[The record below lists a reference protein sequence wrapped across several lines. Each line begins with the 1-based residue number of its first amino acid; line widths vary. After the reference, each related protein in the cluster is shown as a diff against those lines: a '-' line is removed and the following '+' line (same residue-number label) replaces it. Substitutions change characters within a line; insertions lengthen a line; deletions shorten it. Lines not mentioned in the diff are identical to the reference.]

1 MKDCIFCKIIRGE
14 IPSTKAYEDEAT
26 LAFLDIHPVAPGHTL
41 VITKNTDSY
50 NLLDIPEADWLAL
63 ARTVRALAPV
73 IEKATGADGIN
84 IMMNN
89 RAHAGQ
95 VVDHPHVHII
105 PRFKGDGLRQWGHS
119 SYPEGEA
126 ARVAEKIRI
135 ELKK

>member
-14 IPSTKAYEDEAT
+14 LPSIKIYEDDAT

-50 NLLDIPEADWLAL
+50 NLLDISELDWLAVS
-63 ARTVRALAPV
+63 RTVRKLAPV
-73 IEKATGADGIN
+73 IEKATGADGVN

-105 PRFKGDGLRQWGHS
+105 PRFKGDGLRQWNHS
-119 SYPEGEA
+119 SYGEGEA
-126 ARVAEKIRI
+126 VHVAEKIRAA
-135 ELKK
+135 L